1 MTLFN
6 PEITSIQSDIQYHQE
21 QIKEAEERLDQIK
34 VAQAYSDTACG
45 AIEDCIENID
55 PFYLPILRGHI
66 ESMFNKTSL
75 TTNNEFK
82 EVNTTKVEVK
92 NLEAGCNHP
101 SGSAPVIE
109 PLKEDTPRTR
119 AKLLGIPDFTPDT
132 YEDLTPNISYSSS
145 GRAYV
150 GFNDR
155 QEAEE
160 FRDAISEPSLLDD
173 AVIMNGFKYEVK
185 FHCSREYVEEIADS
199 VNTETTE
206 GCGFEKIDGEITY
219 NHTDNIAYLAFSAKG
234 RADQYG
240 SYLTRIL
247 DIAAKHTVSNKPSMF
262 DSKYELR
269 LEDITLEDALHLQSF
284 NLKKE
289 WDAKENEEARELWRD
304 SRKRVYPSA
313 CKPSPKLISPEEVNL
328 GDIVY
333 LNSINNQYKVI
344 SKVEL
349 DGVPHIEVIC
359 VFNSERPSLVSAI
372 SYLKECY
379 LVDPEGIQI
388 DSQFKEQKEEEV
400 LTEDVQIYVP
410 KEKETTVKKSD
421 ELTEADFPAS
431 PYKPIKLTELEFGD
445 IITST
450 PHSRSAYMVKQH
462 KGSYV
467 VAECLYHSAL
477 KDRVGGDFDFTKP
490 YLVEKATEEIMVA

>member
-1 MTLFN
+1 MLFT
-6 PEITSIQSDIQYHQE
+6 PEFESIQADIQYYQE
-21 QIKEAEERLDQIK
+21 QIKEAEERLDRIK

-75 TTNNEFK
+75 STNDEFK
-82 EVNTTKVEVK
+82 EVKDP
-92 NLEAGCNHP
+92 EAE
-101 SGSAPVIE
+101 PV
-109 PLKEDTPRTR
+109 KEDTSRTR

-132 YEDLTPNISYSSS
+132 YEDLTPNITYSSS

-150 GFNDR
+150 GFNNR

-160 FRDAISEPSLLDD
+160 FRDAISEPSLLDE

-185 FHCSREYVEEIADS
+185 FHCSREYVEEIVAS
-199 VNTETTE
+199 VNAETTE

-234 RADQYG
+234 RADNYG

-247 DIAAKHTVSNKPSMF
+247 DIAAKHTVSNKPSFF

-289 WDAKENEEARELWRD
+289 WDAKENEEARSLWRD

-333 LNSINNQYKVI
+333 LNSIDNQYKVL

-359 VFNSERPSLVSAI
+359 VFNSERPSLVSAV

-379 LVDPEGIQI
+379 LVDLEEIQI
-388 DSQFKEQKEEEV
+388 DPQFKEQKEEV

-410 KEKETTVKKSD
+410 KPKTKQKNKPVEVSVF
-421 ELTEADFPAS
+421 ELGA
-431 PYKPIKLTELEFGD
+431 GD
-445 IITST
+445 
-450 PHSRSAYMVKQH
+450 
-462 KGSYV
+462 V
-467 VAECLYHSAL
+467 VHRGIGDSQYEVIGTARKDNLLAAECKLIHSTTRAASIGNTYFF
-477 KDRVGGDFDFTKP
+477 KDGL
-490 YLVEKATEEIMVA
+490 YLVEDEPVAV